1 MGGNQSK
8 VVNESVTE
16 IVKKFLNS
24 STTKYVDKVDTS
36 DTISQEITNK
46 ITNLALNHCHK
57 FSISNLVTTRY
68 KTIINTKVDIS
79 QKQSSDLME
88 EISKKLNSDISQ
100 EMKGLP
106 TGTNDDTV
114 QNVINNLSGTDVK
127 DIVNSSFESSLK
139 KVSKITQKMTN
150 EIGIFD
156 CKYSNEVTIHQNIS
170 KDDAILKAS
179 QLISSNLQENTD
191 ISKISETID
200 NKIEQKNI
208 GFDLTMVAIVAIIAF
223 LIYIMAESGT
233 LGQLMP
239 GGGGGKS
246 SSGGGVSS
254 VVRNPVTSRSALLA
268 QVEKR
273 MNSVFGAVG
282 KQKAWWVGL

>member
-1 MGGNQSK
+1 MGGNQSNLI
-8 VVNESVTE
+8 NESVTE
-16 IVKKFLNS
+16 MVSNFI
-24 STTKYVDKVDTS
+24 TKNETFIKQDFIQDTK
-36 DTISQEITNK
+36 IKQEMLSK
-46 ITNLALNHCHK
+46 IGEFHLKNCSWNHNLE
-57 FSISNLVTTRY
+57 T
-68 KTIINTKVDIS
+68 TIITKTDI
-79 QKQSSDLME
+79 KTEINVSSDQAADLLR
-88 EISKKLNSDISQ
+88 EIKNKLNNDISQ

-106 TGTNDDTV
+106 MGNNDNKVQDIINNITNTKV
-114 QNVINNLSGTDVK
+114 QN
-127 DIVNSSFESSLK
+127 IVNSSFSS
-139 KVSKITQKMTN
+139 SFSQINDIDQKMQT
-150 EIGIFD
+150 EIKYVDCDDSIASFNVGID
-156 CKYSNEVTIHQNIS
+156 YDSAVSQ
-170 KDDAILKAS
+170 AS
-179 QLISSNLQENTD
+179 QLISKTIQ
-191 ISKISETID
+191 KASELNKVSDVID
-200 NKIEQKNI
+200 NKIKQKNI